1 VSTRVVIFFPSVE
14 SGGLERAM
22 VRITAAL
29 ADCGFEIEVHCA
41 RCNTEIAS
49 LLDPRVKLVRARNRF
64 AASGGRTRA
73 ALSLLPGFILGLIRR
88 RPDCILTVQSSVL
101 CIPVAALFGIP
112 VIHRESSNSR
122 TALSNQGASWKRRI
136 IRVVVLKAK
145 GWVYQ
150 ACAFVVANSSGA
162 AESARVLTGLP
173 PGRVRVIH
181 NPVDPEAL
189 RAQALQPVMG
199 IGEYTGLQ
207 EFLKPHNPI
216 LAYVG
221 RLSWEKDVATLVRG
235 FARALQ
241 LRPDLSARLLV
252 VGEGRDRAALV
263 ALAASLGVTDAIRF
277 HGHTSNPYALLK
289 HVQAFALTSQFE
301 GLPNALLEAV
311 ALGVP
316 SVSTDCPTGPRE
328 ILLDGRGGW
337 LVPVGDV
344 EALAVAIAE
353 MLGDPEEARRRA
365 AVAGAALARFHPEA
379 IGRQYAAIILQ
390 SMQTGVNP

>member
-1 VSTRVVIFFPSVE
+1 
-14 SGGLERAM
+14 
-22 VRITAAL
+22 
-29 ADCGFEIEVHCA
+29 
-41 RCNTEIAS
+41 
-49 LLDPRVKLVRARNRF
+49 
-64 AASGGRTRA
+64 
-73 ALSLLPGFILGLIRR
+73 
-88 RPDCILTVQSSVL
+88 
-101 CIPVAALFGIP
+101 
-112 VIHRESSNSR
+112 
-122 TALSNQGASWKRRI
+122 
-136 IRVVVLKAK
+136 
-145 GWVYQ
+145 
-150 ACAFVVANSSGA
+150 
-162 AESARVLTGLP
+162 
-173 PGRVRVIH
+173 
-181 NPVDPEAL
+181 
-189 RAQALQPVMG
+189 
-199 IGEYTGLQ
+199 
-207 EFLKPHNPI
+207 
-216 LAYVG
+216 
-221 RLSWEKDVATLVRG
+221 
-235 FARALQ
+235 
-241 LRPDLSARLLV
+241 V

>member
-1 VSTRVVIFFPSVE
+1 MNTRVVIFFPSVE

-41 RCNTEIAS
+41 RCNAEIAA
-49 LLDPRVKLVRARNRF
+49 LFDPRVTLVRARNRF
-64 AASGGRTRA
+64 AASGGRTRTA
-73 ALSLLPGFILGLIRR
+73 FALLPGFVLDLIRR

-101 CIPVAALFGIP
+101 CIPIAALFGIP

-122 TALSNQGASWKRRI
+122 TALSQQGASWKRRI
-136 IRVVVLKAK
+136 IRTVVLKAK
-145 GWVYQ
+145 GWVYR

-173 PGRVRVIH
+173 PDRVRVVH
-181 NPVDPEAL
+181 NPVDPEGL
-189 RAQALQPVMG
+189 RAQAAQPVMG
-199 IGEYTGLQ
+199 IGEDAGLQ
-207 EFLKPHNPI
+207 EFLETCDPI
-216 LAYVG
+216 IAYVG

-241 LRPDLSARLLV
+241 LRPDFSARLLV
-252 VGEGRDRAALV
+252 VGEGRDRATLI
-263 ALAASLGVTDAIRF
+263 ALAASLGIAHAVRF
-277 HGHTSNPYALLK
+277 YGHASNPYVLLK
-289 HVQAFALTSQFE
+289 HVQAFALTSRFE

-337 LVPVGDV
+337 LVPVGDA
-344 EALAVAIAE
+344 EGLAVAIAE

-365 AVAGAALARFHPEA
+365 AVAGGALARFHPEA
-379 IGRQYAAIILQ
+379 IGRQYAGIILQ
-390 SMQTGVNP
+390 SMQPGVNP